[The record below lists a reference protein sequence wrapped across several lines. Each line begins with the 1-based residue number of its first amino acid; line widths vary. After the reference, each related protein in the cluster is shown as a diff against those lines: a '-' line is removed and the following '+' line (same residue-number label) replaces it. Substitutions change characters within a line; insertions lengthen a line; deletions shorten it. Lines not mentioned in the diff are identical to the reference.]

1 MEQLVTIEKL
11 VHGGLGLARADEGV
25 VFVSDV
31 APGEIVRIIPEK
43 AIGGQAYARPVA
55 IIRPAACRR
64 APPCEYFGTCGG
76 CDWLHLSYGAQLSIK
91 RDIFI
96 ESLRRIGKIDLTVD
110 CEMFDSPEFE
120 YRQRCQFKI
129 DIASAKVG
137 FYKRKSQE
145 VVSISRCPLLMP
157 ELNSLLKALSRFIG
171 SLSRDMSQIR
181 AIVGSDGRVA
191 SSPQFQNLTGHG
203 AIIRV
208 GLHSFMVSGES
219 FFQGNRYLS
228 EKLGAWPFDV
238 LEGDLCVDLYGGVGF
253 FSVFLGKRFS
263 RGMLVDDVLAQVKLA
278 RLNFENNGLSH
289 FSAVAKS
296 AEDFLSK
303 TAQSPPIDC
312 LIIDPPRA
320 GMSPNVRETIARVLP
335 RTILSVSCNPAT
347 QARDIGFLVTKCG
360 YTIVKAAL
368 FDLYPNTHHIETA
381 VVLRK

>member
-1 MEQLVTIEKL
+1 MEQIVTIEKL
-11 VHGGLGLARADEGV
+11 VYGGLGLARTDEGV

-31 APGEIVRIIPEK
+31 APGEIVKIVPEK
-43 AIGGQAYARPVA
+43 AIGGQACARPVA
-55 IIRPAACRR
+55 IVGPAACRR

-120 YRQRCQFKI
+120 YRRRCQFKI
-129 DIASAKVG
+129 DGGSARAG

-145 VVSISRCPLLMP
+145 VISISCCPLLMP
-157 ELNSLLKALSRFIG
+157 ELNALLTALPRSIG
-171 SLSRDMSQIR
+171 SLLQDTSQIR
-181 AIVGSDGRVA
+181 AIVGSDGLVA
-191 SSPQFQNLTGHG
+191 SSPQLQNLTGHG

-208 GLHSFMVSGES
+208 GLHSFMVSGDS

-228 EKLGAWPFDV
+228 EKLGAWPLDA
-238 LEGDLCVDLYGGVGF
+238 LEGESCVDLYGGVGF
-253 FSVFLGKRFS
+253 FSIFLGKRFS
-263 RGMLVDDVLAQVKLA
+263 RGMLVDDILPQVKIA
-278 RLNFENNGLSH
+278 RLNFENNGLGH

-303 TAQSPPIDC
+303 TAQLPPIDC

-320 GMSPNVRETIARVLP
+320 GMSPKVR
-335 RTILSVSCNPAT
+335 
-347 QARDIGFLVTKCG
+347 
-360 YTIVKAAL
+360 
-368 FDLYPNTHHIETA
+368 
-381 VVLRK
+381 

>member
-1 MEQLVTIEKL
+1 MEQIVTIEKL
-11 VHGGLGLARADEGV
+11 VHGGMGLARTDEGV

-31 APGEIVRIIPEK
+31 APGEIVGIVPEK
-43 AIGGQAYARPVA
+43 AIGGQACARPVA
-55 IIRPAACRR
+55 IVEPAACRR

-76 CDWLHLSYGAQLSIK
+76 CDWLHLSYGDQLSIK

-110 CEMFDSPEFE
+110 CEMLDSPEFE

-129 DIASAKVG
+129 DLGSARAG
-137 FYKRKSQE
+137 FYKRKSRE

-157 ELNSLLKALSRFIG
+157 ELNSLLKALPRSIG
-171 SLSRDMSQIR
+171 SLSRDASQIR
-181 AIVGSDGRVA
+181 AIVGSDGHAA
-191 SSPQFQNLTGHG
+191 SSPQLQNLTGHG

-208 GLHSFMVSGES
+208 GPHSFMVSGES

-228 EKLGAWPFDV
+228 EKLGAWPLDV

-263 RGMLVDDVLAQVKLA
+263 RGTLVDDVLAQVKLA
-278 RLNFENNGLSH
+278 RLNLENNGLSH
-289 FSAVAKS
+289 FSAVAES
-296 AEDFLSK
+296 AENFLSK

-320 GMSPNVRETIARVLP
+320 GMSPKVREGVARVLP

-347 QARDIGFLVTKCG
+347 HARDLGFLVTKCC
-360 YTIVKAAL
+360 YTIVTVAL

-381 VVLRK
+381 VVLRR